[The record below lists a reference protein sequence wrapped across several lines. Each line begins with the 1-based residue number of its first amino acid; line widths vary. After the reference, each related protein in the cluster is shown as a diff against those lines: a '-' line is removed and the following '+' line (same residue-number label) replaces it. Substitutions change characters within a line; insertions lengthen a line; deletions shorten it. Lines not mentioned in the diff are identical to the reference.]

1 MARKLGDWL
10 TSYLDFVENSE
21 PPEMFKLWCAIS
33 VIASALERKCYL
45 SWGSL
50 TFYPNMYVVLVAPSG
65 KARKGTAMGPAL
77 RMLEEIGVKLA
88 AEAITREAL
97 IRTLAE
103 STNSTPNEEDGTIDN
118 HCSLTVWSP
127 ELTVFLG
134 HQNFQLMS
142 DLTDW
147 YDCRSSWTYRTK
159 NQGTDIIKGVWVN
172 LLGATTPDLIRS
184 ALPMDAIG
192 GGLTSRMIFVYEPR
206 RGKLVPAPFLTN
218 KDRDLRADL
227 MNDLEDIRMMK
238 GMFRFSQKF
247 VENWIDWYTRQED
260 NPPFKDSRFDGY
272 IERRPNHV
280 MKLAMVCSASRSGK
294 MILEEADLERAIT
307 ILTETEKKMPFTFSG
322 MGRSSAADV
331 LSSIMSEIAGRG
343 DEGIE
348 IKELMQLFYRDAD
361 SQLMDKILQQ
371 ITSMGFATRVTRQ
384 GGIYITHNKNCQ
396 LQVDKR

>member
-1 MARKLGDWL
+1 MARALKDWID
-10 TSYLDFVENSE
+10 SYLDFVDNSE
-21 PPEMFKLWCAIS
+21 PPQMFKLWCAIS
-33 VIASALERKCYL
+33 LIASALERKCFL
-45 SWGSL
+45 SWGTL

-65 KARKGTAMGPAL
+65 KARKGTAMSPAL
-77 RMLEEIGVKLA
+77 TMLEEINVKLA

-97 IRTLAE
+97 IQTLAE
-103 STNSTPNEEDGTIDN
+103 SADSTPNDDGTLDN

-206 RGKLVPAPFLTN
+206 RGKIVPTPFLSN
-218 KDRDLRADL
+218 EDKALRVQL
-227 MNDLEDIRMMK
+227 MNDLADIRMMK
-238 GMFRFSQKF
+238 GMFKVTKEF
-247 VENWIDWYTRQED
+247 VELWIDWYSAQED
-260 NPPFKDSRFDGY
+260 NPPFKDNRFDGY

-280 MKLAMVCSASRSGK
+280 MKLAMVCSASRSESMVISDK
-294 MILEEADLERAIT
+294 DLTRAIN

-322 MGRSSAADV
+322 MGRSNASDIVA
-331 LSSIMSEIAGRG
+331 SIMSEIASRG
-343 DEGIE
+343 EKGIPL
-348 IKELMQLFYRDAD
+348 KELMQLYYRDAD
-361 SQLMDKILQQ
+361 GVLMDKILSQLT
-371 ITSMGFATRVTRQ
+371 IMGFATRVVRTD
-384 GGIYITHNKNCQ
+384 GIHILHNADCQ
-396 LQVDKR
+396 LQVDKK

>member
-1 MARKLGDWL
+1 MARALKDWID
-10 TSYLDFVENSE
+10 SYLDFVDNSE
-21 PPEMFKLWCAIS
+21 PPQMFKLWCAIS
-33 VIASALERKCYL
+33 LIASALERKCFL
-45 SWGSL
+45 SWGTL

-65 KARKGTAMGPAL
+65 KARKGTAMSPAL
-77 RMLEEIGVKLA
+77 KMLEEINVKLA
-88 AEAITREAL
+88 AEAITSEAL
-97 IRTLAE
+97 IQTLAE
-103 STNSTPNEEDGTIDN
+103 SADSTPNDDGTLDN

-206 RGKLVPAPFLTN
+206 RGKIVPTPFLSN
-218 KDRDLRADL
+218 EDKALRVQL
-227 MNDLEDIRMMK
+227 MNDLADIRMMK
-238 GMFRFSQKF
+238 GMFKVTKEF
-247 VENWIDWYTRQED
+247 VELWIDWYSAQED
-260 NPPFKDSRFDGY
+260 NPPFKDNRFDGY

-280 MKLAMVCSASRSGK
+280 MKLAMVCSASRSESMVISDK
-294 MILEEADLERAIT
+294 DLTRAIN

-322 MGRSSAADV
+322 MGRSNASDIVA
-331 LSSIMSEIAGRG
+331 SIMSEIASRG
-343 DEGIE
+343 EKGIPL
-348 IKELMQLFYRDAD
+348 KELMQLYYRDAD
-361 SQLMDKILQQ
+361 GVLMDKILSQLT
-371 ITSMGFATRVTRQ
+371 IMGFATRVVRTD
-384 GGIYITHNKNCQ
+384 GIHILHNADCQ
-396 LQVDKR
+396 LQVDKK

>member
-1 MARKLGDWL
+1 MARALKDWID
-10 TSYLDFVENSE
+10 SYLDFVDNSE
-21 PPEMFKLWCAIS
+21 PPQMFKLWCAIS
-33 VIASALERKCYL
+33 LIASALERKCFL
-45 SWGSL
+45 SWGTL

-65 KARKGTAMGPAL
+65 KARKGTAMSPAL
-77 RMLEEIGVKLA
+77 KMLEEINVKLA

-97 IRTLAE
+97 IQTLAE
-103 STNSTPNEEDGTIDN
+103 SADSTPNDDGTLDN

-206 RGKLVPAPFLTN
+206 RGKIVPTPFLSN
-218 KDRDLRADL
+218 EDKALRVQL
-227 MNDLEDIRMMK
+227 MNDLADIRMMK
-238 GMFRFSQKF
+238 GMFKVTKEF
-247 VENWIDWYTRQED
+247 VELWIDWYSAQED
-260 NPPFKDSRFDGY
+260 NPPFKDNRFDGY

-280 MKLAMVCSASRSGK
+280 MKLAMVCSASRSESMVISDK
-294 MILEEADLERAIT
+294 DLTRAIN

-322 MGRSSAADV
+322 MGRSNASDIVA
-331 LSSIMSEIAGRG
+331 SIMSEIASRG
-343 DEGIE
+343 EKGIPL
-348 IKELMQLFYRDAD
+348 KELMQLYYRDAD
-361 SQLMDKILQQ
+361 GVLMDKILSQLT
-371 ITSMGFATRVTRQ
+371 IMGFATRVVRTD
-384 GGIYITHNKNCQ
+384 GIHILHNADCQ
-396 LQVDKR
+396 LQVDKK

>member
-1 MARKLGDWL
+1 MARALKDWID
-10 TSYLDFVENSE
+10 SYLDFVDNSE
-21 PPEMFKLWCAIS
+21 PPQMFKLWCAIS

-45 SWGSL
+45 SWGTL

-77 RMLEEIGVKLA
+77 KMLEEINVKLA

-97 IRTLAE
+97 IQTLAE
-103 STNSTPNEEDGTIDN
+103 SADSTPCDDGTLDN

-206 RGKLVPAPFLTN
+206 RGKIVPTPFLSN
-218 KDRDLRADL
+218 DDKALRVQL
-227 MNDLEDIRMMK
+227 MNDLADIRMMK
-238 GMFRFSQKF
+238 GLFKVTKEF
-247 VENWIDWYTRQED
+247 VELWIDWYTAQED
-260 NPPFKDSRFDGY
+260 NPPFKDNRFDGY

-280 MKLAMVCSASRSGK
+280 MKLAMICSAARTDSMVISDQ
-294 MILEEADLERAIT
+294 DLNRAIM

-322 MGRSSAADV
+322 MGRSNASDV
-331 LSSIMSEIAGRG
+331 VASIMSEIASRG
-343 DEGIE
+343 EAGIPL
-348 IKELMQLFYRDAD
+348 KELMQLYYRDAD
-361 SQLMDKILQQ
+361 GVLMDKILSQL
-371 ITSMGFATRVTRQ
+371 TAMGFATRAARTD
-384 GGIYITHNKNCQ
+384 GIHIIHNADCQ
-396 LQVDKR
+396 LKVDQK

>member
-1 MARKLGDWL
+1 MARALKDWID
-10 TSYLDFVENSE
+10 SYLDFVDNSE
-21 PPEMFKLWCAIS
+21 PPQMFKLWCAIS
-33 VIASALERKCYL
+33 LIASALERKCFL
-45 SWGSL
+45 SWGTL

-77 RMLEEIGVKLA
+77 KMLEEINVKLA

-103 STNSTPNEEDGTIDN
+103 SADSTPGDDGTLDN

-206 RGKLVPAPFLTN
+206 RGKIVPTPFLSN
-218 KDRDLRADL
+218 EDKALRVQL
-227 MNDLEDIRMMK
+227 MNDLADIRMMK
-238 GMFRFSQKF
+238 GMFKVTKDF
-247 VENWIDWYTRQED
+247 VELWIDWYSAQED
-260 NPPFKDSRFDGY
+260 NPPFKDNRFDGY

-280 MKLAMVCSASRSGK
+280 MKLAMICSASRTDSMVISDK
-294 MILEEADLERAIT
+294 DLTRAIN

-322 MGRSSAADV
+322 MGRSNASDIVA
-331 LSSIMSEIAGRG
+331 SIMSEIASRG
-343 DEGIE
+343 EKGIPL
-348 IKELMQLFYRDAD
+348 KELMQLYYRDAD
-361 SQLMDKILQQ
+361 GMLMDKILSQL
-371 ITSMGFATRVTRQ
+371 TLMGFATRVARTD
-384 GGIYITHNKNCQ
+384 GIHILHNADCQ
-396 LQVDKR
+396 LQVDKK

>member
-1 MARKLGDWL
+1 MARALKDWID
-10 TSYLDFVENSE
+10 SYLDFVDNSE
-21 PPEMFKLWCAIS
+21 PPQMFKLWCAIS
-33 VIASALERKCYL
+33 LIASALERKCFL
-45 SWGSL
+45 SWGTL

-65 KARKGTAMGPAL
+65 KARKGTAMSPAL
-77 RMLEEIGVKLA
+77 TMLEEINVKLA

-97 IRTLAE
+97 IQTLAE
-103 STNSTPNEEDGTIDN
+103 SADSTPNDDGTLDN

-206 RGKLVPAPFLTN
+206 RGKIVPTPFLCN
-218 KDRDLRADL
+218 EDKALRVQL
-227 MNDLEDIRMMK
+227 MNDLADIRMMK
-238 GMFRFSQKF
+238 GMFKVTKEF
-247 VENWIDWYTRQED
+247 VELWIDWYSAQED
-260 NPPFKDSRFDGY
+260 NPPFKDNRFDGY

-280 MKLAMVCSASRSGK
+280 MKLAMVCSASRSESMVISDK
-294 MILEEADLERAIT
+294 DLTRAIN

-322 MGRSSAADV
+322 MGRSNASDIVA
-331 LSSIMSEIAGRG
+331 SIMSEIASRG
-343 DEGIE
+343 EKGIPL
-348 IKELMQLFYRDAD
+348 KELMQLYYRDAD
-361 SQLMDKILQQ
+361 GVLMDKILSQLT
-371 ITSMGFATRVTRQ
+371 IMGFATRVVRTD
-384 GGIYITHNKNCQ
+384 GIHILHNADCQ
-396 LQVDKR
+396 LQVDKK